1 VATAAATPVPGA
13 APARGPVLAIVPAHD
28 EAPRVAAVVRG
39 LIEQGLP
46 VLAVDDG
53 STDGTGEV
61 AREAGAR
68 VLRLEPNQGK
78 GAALKAGFRLALGE
92 TVSEAL
98 PVPSVR
104 VCMAPPCC
112 WIAVRCKEGQ
122 LQVGHVGDAR
132 LYRLRGDRLERMTV
146 DHSFLQAQLATGRVT
161 ADEARVSR
169 SRHLVTRALGSGD
182 QTHPDIAEHRVE
194 TGDLYLVCTDGL
206 HELVDERDIGAAL
219 TALDP
224 NAELAAETLVTMA
237 NDRGGTD
244 NVSVIVVKIGAP
256 ESEPPGERGLGLFA
270 RMRAWLAK

>member
-1 VATAAATPVPGA
+1 MN
-13 APARGPVLAIVPAHD
+13 
-28 EAPRVAAVVRG
+28 
-39 LIEQGLP
+39 
-46 VLAVDDG
+46 
-53 STDGTGEV
+53 
-61 AREAGAR
+61 AR
-68 VLRLEPNQGK
+68 VLDVASRTDPGLVRKVNEDAIGIDSGAGVVVLADGMAKRQG
-78 GAALKAGFRLALGE
+78 ADVASRLAVRALLERLAGDAVRQARATASMRSAFDHADRAIGE
-92 TVSEAL
+92 RIAREPAL
-98 PVPSVR
+98 EG
-104 VCMAPPCC
+104 MGATA
-112 WIAVRCKEGQ
+112 IAVRFKEGQ

-132 LYRLRGDRLERMTV
+132 LYRLRGDCLERMTV

-182 QTHPDIAEHRVE
+182 QTHPDIAEHQVE

-270 RMRAWLAK
+270 RVRAWLAK